1 MFSQLVTGSY
11 SYRMSEKWISTF
23 GASYDVAEGLDRG
36 QSLTITRVGEYML
49 FHLGTGYDR
58 SRNNYSLNVMVE
70 PRLGGK
76 SSLMQMMPMIG
87 GGTY

>member
-1 MFSQLVTGSY
+1 
-11 SYRMSEKWISTF
+11 
-23 GASYDVAEGLDRG
+23 
-36 QSLTITRVGEYML
+36 ML